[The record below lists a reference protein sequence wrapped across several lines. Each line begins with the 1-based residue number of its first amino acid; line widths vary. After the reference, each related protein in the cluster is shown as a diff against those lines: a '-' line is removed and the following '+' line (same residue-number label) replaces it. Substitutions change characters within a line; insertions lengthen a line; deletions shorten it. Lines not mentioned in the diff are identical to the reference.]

1 MANLYQDAYVTLQRA
16 ADRLNSDI
24 HALLK
29 PHGISPTQYNVLRI
43 LRGSGADGLA
53 CGEIGNR
60 MIHREP
66 DMTRLLDRIEKLGL
80 IVRARG
86 KADRRV
92 VTAKITDAGLEL
104 LSKLDRPVL
113 EAHERQFSGLG
124 ERKTRDL
131 TRWLNLFL
139 EDQHQ

>member
-1 MANLYQDAYVTLQRA
+1 MLVTA
-16 ADRLNSDI
+16 ERLEREVI
-24 HALLK
+24 ELLK
-29 PHGISPTQYNVLRI
+29 GAELSLSQYNILRI
-43 LRGSGADGLA
+43 LRGAGAAGLA
-53 CGEIGNR
+53 CGQVGSRLIR
-60 MIHREP
+60 HDP

-92 VTAKITDAGLEL
+92 VTARITDDGLEL
-104 LSKLDRPVL
+104 LAKLDRPVL